1 LPFFY
6 VFAAK
11 VNRLCELNVRK
22 LKKLKDSGEK
32 SLMSTSSRMF
42 FKIAEVGLRGFD
54 MPFETVDVEMPIC
67 SESHLLV
74 RFFSTKTNL
83 TRVYLP
89 YYMYFYC
96 ANIPFLQRL

>member
-1 LPFFY
+1 
-6 VFAAK
+6 
-11 VNRLCELNVRK
+11 
-22 LKKLKDSGEK
+22 
-32 SLMSTSSRMF
+32 MSTSSRMF

-54 MPFETVDVEMPIC
+54 TPFETVDVEMPIC

-96 ANIPFLQRL
+96 ANICLSYLILFNCYLHYKDESIAENSNLS